1 MNKSLLIRSIVVG
14 FICGIALYGVFAPQT
29 INADLNNTSHGLSQS
44 TLVQNGRL
52 TFCKLNKDTFGPA
65 KKLKLVITAYSSSW
79 DETTGIP
86 GKPGL
91 ITASGKPVADGV
103 VAYNHLPFG
112 TRLRINAPGF
122 EGRTFTVLD
131 RTAEGRQNLDIWM
144 STKQDAIN
152 FGVLIT
158 DIEVEIPTT

>member
-1 MNKSLLIRSIVVG
+1 MIRSVVVG
-14 FICGIALYGVFAPQT
+14 FIGGIALYGIFAPQI
-29 INADLNNTSHGLSQS
+29 INADLNNTSNGLSQA

-52 TFCKLNKDTFGPA
+52 TFCKLNRDSFGPA
-65 KKLKLVITAYSSSW
+65 KKVKLVITAYSSSW

-91 ITASGKPVADGV
+91 ITASGKGVADGV

-122 EGRTFTVLD
+122 EGRVFTVYD
-131 RTAEGRQNLDIWM
+131 RTAAGRKNLDIWM
-144 STKQDAIN
+144 DSKQKALN

-158 DIEVEIPTT
+158 DVEVEIL